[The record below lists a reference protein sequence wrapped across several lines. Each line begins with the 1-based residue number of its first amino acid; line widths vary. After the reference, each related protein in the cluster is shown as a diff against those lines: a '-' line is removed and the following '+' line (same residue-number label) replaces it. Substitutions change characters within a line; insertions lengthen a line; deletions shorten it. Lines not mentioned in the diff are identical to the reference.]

1 MRPTFLRIAGLN
13 SFREVQEI
21 DFTKLCE
28 TGVFGVFGSTGSG
41 KSTILDAITLA
52 LYGTVERA
60 SNNTQGILNH
70 AEDQLSVEY
79 IFSLAAGSK
88 RITYRAERAYRRSG
102 DRTVKASTC
111 RLVEI
116 VDGEETVL
124 ASKADEMTKKMED
137 ILGLTVEDFTRAVV
151 LPQGKFAEF
160 LTIKPK
166 DRRLML
172 ERLFSLESYGRE
184 LSARLTEQLRNTD
197 YHLNGVEQRQQGL
210 GDASAERVKTA
221 EVDLHAAIATAN
233 KITKELKSL
242 KQQYDDAKEI
252 WGLQEQLHQI
262 QEKEVQLT
270 AAQSNIDRMA
280 ERLSLAERA
289 ETIRPILEEIS
300 LSEERF
306 KGAQGLVEDV
316 DQTLKVARLEKET
329 AEGKWSQGNLERIEA
344 EPRCL
349 RRLEQLEQAKSLEG
363 DIQAR
368 LERLTDTRLKYGE
381 LSRTREDLEQKL
393 QAAKVIKTEA
403 EKRQQAVKT
412 HIAQITVDP
421 TQRTRVNASA
431 QALEG
436 YEMVSK
442 QVSDLQRDFEK
453 NAAELNERQFQEK
466 ESAAEVQNAQK
477 SVKYLKEILTTRQEN
492 PPIQEEILS
501 EWAQELER
509 YRHRISNIERAERE
523 GVDEQERLLKI
534 TEDRQKAQAEV
545 DIGEKKQGEI
555 LVTVQ
560 EATAFVAQITAE
572 VKGLEQENLAG
583 LLVEN
588 LVEGESCPVCG
599 SSHHPRPAQSL
610 DDAILNK
617 ARNDLEQASR
627 ELLTLDRKR
636 TDCATALA
644 VAEAQ
649 LSSKQELEQNQL
661 DLSDTKKRTIVNY
674 RKELAEHDCNKDT
687 QALHAQR
694 VEQESKLAQNRLVL
708 DQWKTD
714 QAQLNRQ
721 LEDAQQKLAEVDKKQ
736 HNLEAQIASIKGV
749 GREIHYRLN
758 QLLEE
763 QAQRKSRL
771 DTFRGSIAPSEIFLL
786 QKQYVTWDETMRT
799 LNQELSGL
807 EEGLRESEEAQQRLI
822 LEKTN
827 CELEL
832 QNLKTVGIEAARD
845 MAELKSKCD
854 ALTEGKP
861 ALERTLQVKQELAL
875 VTGTEEK
882 LRKAYDLA
890 KEVWTQA
897 EQTQAVSHKTLEL
910 SREGLKAAQRKLEQ
924 GLKKAQFRSAPEA
937 QSALSDEAERLKM
950 NQDILAFQQDVLSL
964 KQKREDVEERL
975 KGRSLR
981 PEEWL
986 SWPLRLK
993 DVENVHTEAIERRG
1007 ANQQRLEKLKEE
1019 HEEWVRLEHE
1029 RKALSHRQ
1037 GLFKSLQSVFKGN
1050 AFIEFIAQE
1059 QLTNVSL
1066 DASERLKQLTNQ
1078 RYALEVDAEGGFIM
1092 RDDANG
1098 GVRRPVSSLSGGET
1112 FLTALALALALST
1125 QIQLRG
1131 ELPLEFF
1138 FLDEGFGTLDAHF
1151 LETVMTILEKLHLQ
1165 NLTIGIIS
1173 HVPELKN
1180 RLARRLVVTPS
1191 EAGGAGSQVRL
1202 EMA

>member
-1 MRPTFLRIAGLN
+1 MRPIFLRIAGLN

-21 DFTKLCE
+21 DFAKLCE
-28 TGVFGVFGSTGSG
+28 TGVFGIFGSTGSG

-70 AEDQLSVEY
+70 AEDQLTVEY
-79 IFSLAAGSK
+79 SFSLATGSK

-116 VDGEETVL
+116 VDGKETVL
-124 ASKADEMTKKMED
+124 ASKADEMTQKMED

-172 ERLFSLESYGRE
+172 ERLFSLEAYGRE

-221 EVDLHAAIATAN
+221 EVDLHASIAMAN
-233 KITKELKSL
+233 EITKELKSL

-252 WGLQEQLHQI
+252 WALQEQSHQM
-262 QEKEVQLT
+262 QEKKTQLT
-270 AAQSNIDRMA
+270 ASQANIDRMA
-280 ERLSLAERA
+280 ERLSLAKRA
-289 ETIRPILEEIS
+289 ETIRPILEEIIF
-300 LSEERF
+300 SEAKF

-316 DQTLKVARLEKET
+316 DRTLSVARLEKET
-329 AEGKWSQGNLERIEA
+329 AEGKWSQGNFERIEA
-344 EPRCL
+344 EPRYL

-368 LERLTDTRLKYGE
+368 LERLTETRLKYGK
-381 LSRTREDLEQKL
+381 LSRTREDLEQKI
-393 QAAKVIKTEA
+393 QVAIDRKAEA
-403 EKRQQAVKT
+403 QKQQQDVKT
-412 HIAQITVDP
+412 HLTQITVDP
-421 TQRTRVNASA
+421 VQRNRVNTSA
-431 QALEG
+431 QALEA
-436 YEMVSK
+436 YEIVSK
-442 QVSDLQRDFEK
+442 QVDGLQRDSVK
-453 NAAELNERQFQEK
+453 NTSEMEERQLDLQT
-466 ESAAEVQNAQK
+466 SVAEVQIVQH
-477 SVKYLKEILTTRQEN
+477 SVEQLKEARIRRQEN

-501 EWAQELER
+501 GRAQELER
-509 YRHRISNIERAERE
+509 FRHRIINIERGERE
-523 GVDEQERLLKI
+523 GIEEQERLRIISL
-534 TEDRQKAQAEV
+534 DRQKSQAEV
-545 DIGEKKQGEI
+545 ESVEKEQGGI
-555 LVTVQ
+555 PVAIQ
-560 EATAFVAQITAE
+560 EATAFVTQITAE

-583 LLVEN
+583 LLVGN

-599 SSHHPRPAQSL
+599 SAHHPRPAQSL
-610 DDAILNK
+610 DDAILSK
-617 ARNDLEQASR
+617 AKNELEQASR
-627 ELLTLDRKR
+627 ALQKLEGKR
-636 TDCATALA
+636 TDGATTLA
-644 VAEAQ
+644 VSKAQ

-661 DLSDTKKRTIVNY
+661 DLYETKKRAIDNY
-674 RKELAEHDCNKDT
+674 RKELLESDRNKET
-687 QALHAQR
+687 QALNAQL
-694 VEQESKLAQNRLVL
+694 VEQESNLSKDKLVL
-708 DQWKTD
+708 NVWKTD
-714 QAQLNRQ
+714 QEQLNRQ
-721 LEDAQQKLAEVDKKQ
+721 LEDAQRKLAEVDKKQ
-736 HNLEAQIASIKGV
+736 HNIRAQIASTEGV
-749 GREIHYRLN
+749 GREIHNRLN
-758 QLLEE
+758 LLLEE
-763 QAQRKSRL
+763 QAQRKDRL
-771 DTFRGSIAPSEIFLL
+771 DTFRGEIALSEILLL
-786 QKQYVTWDETMRT
+786 QKKYETWDKTMSS

-807 EEGLRESEEAQQRLI
+807 EQGVRESDEVQLPLI

-832 QNLKTVGIEAARD
+832 QNLKTIGIEAARD
-845 MAELKSKCD
+845 IAELKSKCD

-882 LRKAYDLA
+882 LRKVYDRT
-890 KEVWTQA
+890 KEVWAQA

-910 SREGLKAAQRKLEQ
+910 SREGFEASQRKLEQ
-924 GLKKAQFRSAPEA
+924 GLKMAQFMTTPEA
-937 QSALSDEAERLKM
+937 QSALCDETERLKM

-964 KQKREDVEERL
+964 KQKREDIEERL

-986 SWPLRLK
+986 AWPIRFK
-993 DVENVHTEAIERRG
+993 KVENDHTEAIEQRG
-1007 ANQQRLEKLKEE
+1007 ANQQRLKKINEE
-1019 HEEWVRLEHE
+1019 HEEWMRLEHE
-1029 RKALSHRQ
+1029 RKELSHRQ
-1037 GLFKSLQSVFKGN
+1037 GLLKSLQNVFKGN
-1050 AFIEFIAQE
+1050 AFVEFIAQE

-1078 RYALEVDAEGGFIM
+1078 RYALEVDIEGGFIM

-1131 ELPLEFF
+1131 ESPLEFF
-1138 FLDEGFGTLDAHF
+1138 FLDEGFGTLDANL
-1151 LETVMTILEKLHLQ
+1151 LETVMNTLEKLHLQ

-1173 HVPELKN
+1173 HIPELKN
-1180 RLARRLVVTPS
+1180 RLARRLVVTPA
-1191 EAGGAGSQVRL
+1191 EAGGAGSQVKL